1 MRMECFSSWKSW
13 YRTTHQ
19 GLVFLQGDWQ
29 LARRKWSSHNGC
41 WGEDGNDL
49 SCFNVST
56 DLGRFVLSFRE
67 TPTYGGNGAV
77 TAPYHAINIAG
88 TCEKFADF
96 FTLCTHWQASVY
108 SGARRSKN
116 PTNDMRA

>member
-29 LARRKWSSHNGC
+29 LARRMEQPQWLLG
-41 WGEDGNDL
+41 GGGDGNDL

-88 TCEKFADF
+88 TCEKLLISSLSAHIGRRLS
-96 FTLCTHWQASVY
+96 TQALG
-108 SGARRSKN
+108 GAR
-116 PTNDMRA
+116 T